1 MMLRGSGVLLSMLL
15 VLAGCSDKTRSKK
28 GSDSAEPTDSV
39 PVPAVLTPEGAIK
52 ATPVDLGSRPMSFA
66 PLIQQA
72 DQSVAL
78 IKTVG
83 TDRRGRR
90 VEGLGTGFVY
100 DPEGFLI
107 TNNHVIDNASQITV
121 TMSDGRVLGAK
132 VIGTDPR
139 TDIAVIQV
147 EQLKGLPALPLGN
160 SDEILVGD
168 WVVAIGNPFGLK
180 HTASIGILSAKGRT
194 RDDVKDLDEN
204 GYFDFLQ
211 TDASINPGNSGGP
224 LLNIKGEVVGIN
236 SAIRANAE
244 GIGFA
249 IPVNMVRQLLPTLL
263 KYGKVRRSAIG
274 VVVDAL
280 TVEQASRLGLKT
292 PKGAWVKG
300 VQGDGPADKA
310 GIAVD
315 DVIVGF
321 NGNAITDENNL
332 RWYASIG
339 GVGQVA
345 TLKISRAGKEMEVKV
360 TLSELP
366 GQDSR

>member
-1 MMLRGSGVLLSMLL
+1 MKLRLCGVLLAISM
-15 VLAGCSDKTRSKK
+15 VLFGCSDKTRGKK

-52 ATPVDLGSRPMSFA
+52 ATPIDLGSRPLSFA

-107 TNNHVIDNASQITV
+107 TNHHVIDNASQITV
-121 TMSDGRVLGAK
+121 TLTDGRVVPAK
-132 VIGTDPR
+132 IVGSDQK

-147 EQLKGLPALPLGN
+147 DLKGLPALPLGN
-160 SDEILVGD
+160 SDQILVGD

-194 RDDVKDLDEN
+194 RDDVADLDKE

-249 IPVNMVRQLLPTLL
+249 IPINMVRQLLPTLL

-280 TVEQASRLGLKT
+280 TIEQASRLGLKS

-315 DVIVGF
+315 DVIIGF
-321 NGNAITDENNL
+321 NGNAINDENNL

-345 TLKISRAGKEMEVKV
+345 TLKISRGGKEMEVKV
-360 TLSELP
+360 TLTELP
-366 GQDSR
+366 GQDPR